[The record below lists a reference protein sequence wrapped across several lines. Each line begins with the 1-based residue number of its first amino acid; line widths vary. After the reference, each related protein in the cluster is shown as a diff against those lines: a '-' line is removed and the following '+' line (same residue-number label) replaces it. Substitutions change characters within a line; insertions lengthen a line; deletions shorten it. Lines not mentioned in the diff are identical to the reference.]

1 MLIRE
6 LGAEHTDMVLAS
18 KNKDVSVMKRK
29 IADYMISLMK
39 IMDKRDITWE
49 DITDEISR
57 REESWDDRA

>member
-1 MLIRE
+1 
-6 LGAEHTDMVLAS
+6 MVLAS
-18 KNKDVSVMKRK
+18 KNKDASVLKRE

-57 REESWDDRA
+57 RDESADSRA